1 MHLVGYNY
9 KNEVVLMWVITKCCN
24 PEHERLCH
32 VTVQSVLCLFRYD
45 YENCDAESCAAMMN
59 KLEQIVTSPVYV
71 GTKII
76 HRNKSYVVKLA
87 DNFRYEDPVD
97 GSITE
102 RQVGHPAPHYIH
114 RFLEVD
120 VRSVY
125 LQTIPYLP
133 KYKMT
138 VHMR

>member
-1 MHLVGYNY
+1 
-9 KNEVVLMWVITKCCN
+9 
-24 PEHERLCH
+24 
-32 VTVQSVLCLFRYD
+32 
-45 YENCDAESCAAMMN
+45 MMN

-102 RQVGHPAPHYIH
+102 RQVGHPAPHYVH
-114 RFLEVD
+114 RFLEVN

-125 LQTIPYLP
+125 LQTHTILTQLQDDCAYE
-133 KYKMT
+133 MT
-138 VHMR
+138 SSPS